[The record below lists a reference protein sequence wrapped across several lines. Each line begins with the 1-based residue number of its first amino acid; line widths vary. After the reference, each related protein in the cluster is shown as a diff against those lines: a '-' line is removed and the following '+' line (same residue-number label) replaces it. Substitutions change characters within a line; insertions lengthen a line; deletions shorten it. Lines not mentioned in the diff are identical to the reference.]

1 MPSYLNAGT
10 RANSSGATSLSPAL
24 PASRTSGNLLIAVAG
39 SKNNFAHTCATAGWT
54 KFAQQNSGTA
64 WTVSLWV
71 YRRTQGG
78 VDGSETAPAI
88 TVGTSSVACFAQVIQ
103 YSGTFDPTDL
113 LGGAVNVNAG
123 TSSTHSCNGI
133 VTTADNSLVIYID
146 AAAANTALATP
157 TGWTE
162 ELDNGSNTGATRN
175 ANGSKSISAAG
186 TSSGNISVTGASA
199 AWVMWQIELRSQ
211 VVPHAWVTS
220 KFETDASQSSY
231 TFPSRTPDA
240 QKAQIVIV
248 FWFRGGTTPNVTLN
262 GCGLTWTKVA
272 ESIETATDQQAVA
285 LFKGTGTPSTG
296 VVTVSFGTAP
306 SRAAGVALEI
316 DNVDK
321 ADPVKQFG
329 TAATSGDSSLTVTL
343 PTAPTGQVIGAF
355 NAKWMPQLGSGF
367 AQVTALAVGSSWD
380 QIRCRVET
388 KSADQTI
395 DATFDLGACVAIGFE
410 LKPPTAG
417 YTLTAG
423 SGSYAVTGKSTG
435 LSASRRLG
443 AQVGSYTLTGQ
454 DLGLTVSRRLGAQV
468 GSYTLTGQGLGLRV
482 SRYVQAISGTYTLV
496 GYAGILAKPKLLI
509 AQGASYTLTGLP
521 IGLSA
526 SRSLSVQTTS
536 YTLEGK
542 TAGLM
547 AFRRLGAE
555 AEAYTLAGTAA
566 GLSLV
571 RLLGTQA
578 RSYIIT
584 SMAAGLSASRSL
596 GTQAGSYSIDGMTT
610 GLNLGRRI
618 GAQVGSY
625 TLTGQS
631 ADVMARRRIDAHVGS
646 YMLTGQSVNVQA
658 ERLCRAVSGT
668 FLLTAYDA
676 SLFIGTQGL
685 KLDALAG
692 SFVLTAPNGGLYVA
706 RRMPTVRCEFDLS
719 GVPLS
724 LMAERQLLAGT
735 GTMTLAGLGAFLRA
749 NRVIVPGLGTF
760 DLSEHDAELFVARL
774 LQAGVGHFIFDG
786 KSVSLSVI
794 SLSLVTLQKEKI
806 LQAKLRNGNITK
818 SELEALERTGILS
831 GAAFSES
838 GMHGRMRQSKLSNTK
853 VMN

>member
-1 MPSYLNAGT
+1 MPSYVNAGT
-10 RANSSGATSLSPAL
+10 RANSSGATSLTPAL

-113 LGGAVNVNAG
+113 LGGEVNVNAG

-146 AAAANTALATP
+146 AAAANTELATP

-162 ELDNGSNTGATRN
+162 EVDNGSDTEATSN
-175 ANGSKSISAAG
+175 ANGSKSMSAAG

-240 QKAQIVIV
+240 QKAQLVVV
-248 FWFRGGTTPNVTLN
+248 FWFHAGATPNVALS

-272 ESIETATDQQAVA
+272 ESIETETDQQAVA

-306 SRAAGVALEI
+306 YRAAGIALEI

-321 ADPVKQFG
+321 GDPIKQFA
-329 TAATSGDSSLTVTL
+329 TAVTSGNGSLTVTL
-343 PTAPTGQVIGAF
+343 PTEPTGTVIGAF
-355 NAKWMPQLGSGF
+355 NTKWMPELGSGF

-380 QIRCRVET
+380 KIRCRIET

-395 DATFDLGACVAIGFE
+395 DATFDFSACVAIGFE

-454 DLGLTVSRRLGAQV
+454 
-468 GSYTLTGQGLGLRV
+468 GLGLRV
-482 SRYVQAISGTYTLV
+482 SRYVQAISVT
-496 GYAGILAKPKLLI
+496 
-509 AQGASYTLTGLP
+509 YTLTGLTV
-521 IGLSA
+521 GLTA
-526 SRSLSVQTTS
+526 SRSLGAQVRS

-542 TAGLM
+542 TAGLR
-547 AFRRLGAE
+547 AFRRLGAG

-571 RLLGTQA
+571 RLLGTQVG
-578 RSYIIT
+578 SYIIT
-584 SMAAGLSASRSL
+584 GMAAGLSASRSL
-596 GTQAGSYSIDGMTT
+596 GTQAGSY
-610 GLNLGRRI
+610 
-618 GAQVGSY
+618 

-631 ADVMARRRIDAHVGS
+631 AEVMARRRVEALVGS
-646 YMLTGQSVNVQA
+646 YVLTGQSVNVQA
-658 ERLCRAVSGT
+658 DRLCRAVSGT

-676 SLFIGTQGL
+676 SLFIGRQGL

-706 RRMPTVRCEFDLS
+706 RRMPTVRGEFDLA

-724 LMAERQLLAGT
+724 LIAGRQLLTGT

-774 LQAGVGHFIFDG
+774 LQAGLGHFIFDG
-786 KSVSLSVI
+786 KSVSLGVI
-794 SLSLVTLQKEKI
+794 SLSLVTLQDEKI